1 MFLRQRRDLAMP
13 VLELELAA
21 FAAEF
26 VWISWRRLRRSST
39 SGRTLCKR
47 SPVSKDHDVVADGL
61 GSRGIEFFDTWSMV
75 GCPRPELALA
85 DRS

>member
-26 VWISWRRLRRSST
+26 FSSST
-39 SGRTLCKR
+39 SGRTPCKR
-47 SPVSKDHDVVADGL
+47 SPVSKDHDVVADGARFCEPWQ
-61 GSRGIEFFDTWSMV
+61 SRN
-75 GCPRPELALA
+75 
-85 DRS
+85 